1 MMKGNNLEA
10 TMIATTKRKS
20 AVGALLALTLFMAS
34 AIVAIAAAQ
43 DTKPAPSTA
52 AISPD
57 GSVQI
62 PSFSVPY
69 SAFASEE
76 AKAAFIA
83 IGGTHTA
90 PPMTD
95 MAAVRSFYAKLAEDG
110 AAKLRARY
118 PVEIEDGRVG
128 GVPVRIVRPVGAQG
142 HNTPRVLICLHGGA
156 FMWGELIEA
165 EVESVAI
172 ANASGIDVI
181 GVDYREAPEHPFPA
195 AVDDVL
201 AVYRELLKT
210 HAPQSIGIY
219 GGSAGAILTGETVA
233 ALIDRGLPVPG
244 AIGLFNGGIADA
256 MGDSIYWA
264 GPLTG
269 APTMQPLAVQG
280 AMRALEHPY
289 FSGTNIQSFLA
300 FPASDPARLKGF
312 PPTLLLSGTRDFML
326 SSVLYSERLLSRAGV
341 PTELHVWDGLWH
353 TSFGHAELPETQE
366 MIRFTA
372 EFFRSHLTAPSR
384 AEGTR

>member
-1 MMKGNNLEA
+1 MLPTIK
-10 TMIATTKRKS
+10 KKC
-20 AVGALLALTLFMAS
+20 AVGALLMLSLLMSYTVTPIAS
-34 AIVAIAAAQ
+34 AQEA
-43 DTKPAPSTA
+43 KPPTPPTGA

-57 GSVQI
+57 GEVQT
-62 PSFSVPY
+62 PSFIVPF
-69 SAFASEE
+69 SAFASKE
-76 AKAAFIA
+76 AEAAFIA

-90 PPMTD
+90 PPPMTD
-95 MAAVRSFYAKLAEDG
+95 MAAVRRFYAKLAEDG

-118 PVEIEDGRVG
+118 PVEIEDSRMG
-128 GVPVRIVRPVGAQG
+128 GMPVRIVRPVGAQG

-181 GVDYREAPEHPFPA
+181 GVDYREAPEHPFPD

-233 ALIDRGLPVPG
+233 ALIDRGLPVPA

-256 MGDSIYWA
+256 TGDSIYWT

-269 APTMQPLAVQG
+269 APPLQPLVVQG

-289 FSGTNIQSFLA
+289 FGGANLQSFLA

-326 SSVLYSERLLSRAGV
+326 SSVLYSERQLSRAGV

-353 TSFGHAELPETQE
+353 TAFGHAELSETQE

-372 EFFRSHLTAPSR
+372 DFFSNHLTVPPR